1 MRGGSRG
8 MARGMTPHTPSVP
21 EDATGRPL
29 TKRQIAALALLPAEP
44 GRFLVNWRPIL
55 GRRGY
60 LDLPTGRP
68 VDSSARDRN
77 AVSLSENRNA
87 ISDARERGG
96 GNGPRTRSIASA
108 QRSRAA

>member
-60 LDLPTGRP
+60 LDL
-68 VDSSARDRN
+68 RDRGLIDEQWTW
-77 AVSLSENRNA
+77 ASGSRPDTGITPAGRLALSL
-87 ISDARERGG
+87 ARGEQT
-96 GNGPRTRSIASA
+96 P
-108 QRSRAA
+108 